1 MEDSTPRPSFPSRD
15 SHEKPQNV
23 SETYRFAADKII
35 EEAMA
40 RGDFDNLPGQGK
52 PLDLHETDAGRQ
64 GLWAVQRILQN
75 SDFSP
80 DWVAD
85 RHEIDSMVEAARQA
99 LRRSWAWRQAALA
112 RGEGYALVA
121 DQWDAAL
128 SRFREAGE
136 KVNKRIRDYNLKAP
150 HMSLH
155 LRVMD
160 LAAEIEAVKRES

>member
-1 MEDSTPRPSFPSRD
+1 MEDPRPKRSVPLPETQ
-15 SHEKPQNV
+15 EKPQNV
-23 SETYRFAADKII
+23 SETYRYAADRII

-40 RGDFDNLPGQGK
+40 RGEFDNLPGQGQ
-52 PLDLHETDAGRQ
+52 PLDLRETDAERK
-64 GLWAVQRILQN
+64 GLWAMQRILEN

-85 RHEIDSMVEAARQA
+85 RHEIDALVEAARQA
-99 LRRSWAWRQAALA
+99 LQRSWNWRQAALA

-155 LRVMD
+155 LRVLD
-160 LAAEIEAVKRES
+160 LPAEIEAVKRES